1 MKVRDCHTIR
11 KVADDGTVSF
21 ETEERWLEI
30 DNVLSADEANT
41 ADAAQAII
49 DYNAAIKA
57 QLAAADLAIVRAL
70 VEGDTARLQAHA
82 ASQAALRAKLK

>member
-1 MKVRDCHTIR
+1 MKVKGHGVNAVT
-11 KVADDGTVSF
+11 GESF
-21 ETEERWLEI
+21 ETEYDI
-30 DNVLSADEANT
+30 DGVLSEDEAAT
-41 ADAAQAII
+41 TQAII